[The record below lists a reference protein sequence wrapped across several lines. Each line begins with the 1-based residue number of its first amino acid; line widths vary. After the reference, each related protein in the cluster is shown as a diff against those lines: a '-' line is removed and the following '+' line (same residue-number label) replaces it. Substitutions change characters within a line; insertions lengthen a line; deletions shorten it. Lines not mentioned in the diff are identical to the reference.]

1 MKHVQS
7 NTLDFSGQNIYVGID
22 VHLKSWSVAIHKYWV
37 SDYLGATYFSIYEAG
52 FCSFQIHE
60 RLTDL
65 GINNIVI
72 NTADVPTMSKEKL
85 RKTDIKDCN
94 KLAHELRSGSL
105 ERIYVPRADILEILS
120 LIGMRDLIVKQLS
133 FERNTT

>member
-1 MKHVQS
+1 M
-7 NTLDFSGQNIYVGID
+7 
-22 VHLKSWSVAIHKYWV
+22 
-37 SDYLGATYFSIYEAG
+37 
-52 FCSFQIHE
+52 
-60 RLTDL
+60 

-94 KLAHELRSGSL
+94 KLVHELRSGSL